1 MRVTN
6 TMQHIQLLKNLR
18 NNNTGIIDWQN
29 KLATGRRIHKPGDD
43 PVGVGYYMRY
53 NSEINRTNEFLE
65 NANTGLGFLNTM
77 DEMMQQT
84 SDVLKRARV
93 LVQQAS
99 TGTTPDDARQ
109 HIAAEIQ
116 QLKEQLVMI
125 GNSSYSGR
133 YLFNGQKT
141 DQRPYSL
148 TDPAN
153 DRTDR
158 GVYYLNVSPNVSVP
172 VSISGEEIFGEA
184 GAADNAFR
192 VFDEILT
199 HLNNNELDLLRAD
212 MERIDGL
219 SDRINSV
226 WAEIGA
232 RTNRFELVK
241 ERIQDQLVSLKDL
254 RSKVGDADMAE
265 AIIELTQRENVL
277 QASLAVGARVMQV
290 SLIDFIR

>member
-153 DRTDR
+153 DTTDK

-172 VSISGEEIFGEA
+172 VSISGEKIFGEA
-184 GAADNAFR
+184 GAEDNAFR
-192 VFDEILT
+192 VFDEILDD
-199 HLNNNELDLLRAD
+199 LENNRLDELAAD

-219 SDRINSV
+219 SDRVNSV

-254 RSKVGDADMAE
+254 RSKVGDTDMAE

-277 QASLAVGARVMQV
+277 QASLAVGARIMQV

>member
-6 TMQHIQLLKNLR
+6 TIQHIQLLKNLR
-18 NNNTGIIDWQN
+18 NNNAGIIDWQN

-65 NANTGLGFLNTM
+65 NANTGLGFLSTM

-109 HIAAEIQ
+109 HIAAEIR

-141 DQRPYSL
+141 DQPPYSL

-153 DRTDR
+153 DTTDK

-172 VSISGEEIFGEA
+172 VSISGEKIFGEA
-184 GAADNAFR
+184 GAEDNAFR
-192 VFDEILT
+192 VFDEILDD
-199 HLNNNELDLLRAD
+199 LENNRLDELAAD

-219 SDRINSV
+219 SDRVNSV

-254 RSKVGDADMAE
+254 RSKVGDTDMAE

-277 QASLAVGARVMQV
+277 QASLAVGARIMQV

>member
-241 ERIQDQLVSLKDL
+241 ERIQDQIVSLKDL

-277 QASLAVGARVMQV
+277 QASLAVGARIMQV

>member
-1 MRVTN
+1 MRVTH
-6 TMQHIQLLKNLR
+6 TMQNLQLLKNLR
-18 NNNTGIIDWQN
+18 NNNAGIIDWQN

-53 NSEINRTNEFLE
+53 NSEINRSDVFLE
-65 NANTGLGFLNTM
+65 NANTALGYLNTM
-77 DEMMQQT
+77 DEMMQQAN
-84 SDVLKRARV
+84 DVLKRARV

-99 TGTTPDDARQ
+99 TGTTPDEARQ
-109 HIAAEIQ
+109 HIAAEIR

-125 GNSSYSGR
+125 GNSSYAGR

-141 DQRPYSL
+141 DKPPYSL

-153 DRTDR
+153 DTTDR
-158 GVYYLNVSPNVSVP
+158 GVYYLNVSPFVSVP

-184 GAADNAFR
+184 RASDNAFR
-192 VFDEILT
+192 VFDEILD
-199 HLNNNELDLLRAD
+199 HLNNNQLDQLAAD
-212 MERIDGL
+212 LEKIDVL
-219 SDRINSV
+219 ADRINSF

-241 ERIQDQLVSLKDL
+241 ERIETQLVSLKEL
-254 RSKVGDADMAE
+254 RSEVGDVDMAQ

-290 SLIDFIR
+290 SLVDFLR

>member
-241 ERIQDQLVSLKDL
+241 ERIQDQIVSLKDL
-254 RSKVGDADMAE
+254 RSKVGDVDMAE

>member
-184 GAADNAFR
+184 GAADNAFK
-192 VFDEILT
+192 VLDDILD
-199 HLNNNELDLLRAD
+199 HLNNNQLDLLND
-212 MERIDGL
+212 DLEKIDAL
-219 SDRINSV
+219 SDRVNSV

-232 RTNRFELVK
+232 RTNRFEMVK

-254 RSKVGDADMAE
+254 RSKVGDTDMAE

>member
-192 VFDEILT
+192 VFDEILA

-219 SDRINSV
+219 SDRVNSV

-277 QASLAVGARVMQV
+277 QASLAVGARIMQV

>member
-65 NANTGLGFLNTM
+65 NANTGLGFLSTM

-192 VFDEILT
+192 VFDEILA

-219 SDRINSV
+219 SDRVNSV

-277 QASLAVGARVMQV
+277 QASLAVGARIMQV

>member
-1 MRVTN
+1 
-6 TMQHIQLLKNLR
+6 
-18 NNNTGIIDWQN
+18 
-29 KLATGRRIHKPGDD
+29 
-43 PVGVGYYMRY
+43 
-53 NSEINRTNEFLE
+53 
-65 NANTGLGFLNTM
+65 M

-192 VFDEILT
+192 VFDEILA

-277 QASLAVGARVMQV
+277 QASLAVGARIMQV

>member
-192 VFDEILT
+192 VFDEILA

-241 ERIQDQLVSLKDL
+241 ERIQDQIVSLKDL

>member
-192 VFDEILT
+192 VFDEILA

-277 QASLAVGARVMQV
+277 QASLAVGARIMQV

>member
-1 MRVTN
+1 
-6 TMQHIQLLKNLR
+6 MQHIQLLKNLR

-192 VFDEILT
+192 VFDEILA

-277 QASLAVGARVMQV
+277 QASLAVGARIMQV

>member
-1 MRVTN
+1 MRVTH
-6 TMQHIQLLKNLR
+6 TMQNLQLLKNLR
-18 NNNTGIIDWQN
+18 NNNAGIIDWQN

-53 NSEINRTNEFLE
+53 NSEINRSDVFLE
-65 NANTGLGFLNTM
+65 NANTALGYLNTM
-77 DEMMQQT
+77 DEMMQQAN
-84 SDVLKRARV
+84 DVLKRARV

-99 TGTTPDDARQ
+99 TGTTPDEARQ
-109 HIAAEIQ
+109 HIAAEIR

-125 GNSSYSGR
+125 GNSSFSGR

-153 DRTDR
+153 DKTDR
-158 GVYYLNVSPNVSVP
+158 GVYYLNVSPFVSVP

-199 HLNNNELDLLRAD
+199 HLQNNDTTELMNDLVK
-212 MERIDGL
+212 IDQL
-219 SDRINSV
+219 ADRINNV

-241 ERIQDQLVSLKDL
+241 ERISDQLVSLKEL
-254 RSKVGDADMAE
+254 RSKVGDVDMAE
-265 AIIELTQRENVL
+265 AIVELTQRENVL

-290 SLIDFIR
+290 SLVDFLR